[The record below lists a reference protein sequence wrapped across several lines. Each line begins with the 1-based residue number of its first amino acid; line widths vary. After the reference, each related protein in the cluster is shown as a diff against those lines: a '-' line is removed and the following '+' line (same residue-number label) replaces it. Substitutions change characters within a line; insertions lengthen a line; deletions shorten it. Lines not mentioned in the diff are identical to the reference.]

1 MQFRF
6 TLSDE
11 DAVEGR
17 ILREIKPLN
26 VRRRSEYFR
35 RILAKGFMAELAER
49 DLLARVPEPGL
60 SRDEYM
66 GRDYNERSM
75 RRDSSGQAR
84 SDRLSA
90 GSLVGIFQDQSAAA
104 TADDRAAVTGGG
116 EQ

>member
-11 DAVEGR
+11 DTVEGR

-60 SRDEYM
+60 SRDAYK
-66 GRDYNERSM
+66 GREYNEGSM
-75 RRDSSGQAR
+75 RKDSSGQA
-84 SDRLSA
+84 SSGAD
-90 GSLVGIFQDQSAAA
+90 SLVGIFQDQSGA
-104 TADDRAAVTGGG
+104 TKAGSRSAVTGGG
-116 EQ
+116 EE